1 MIKPGDPATARPLVD
16 AVPATARARR
26 RVALLVDPR
35 FPGGTGSAVAAEI
48 RALAPRVN
56 LAVFHL
62 ATAMFPGREVN
73 PAIRR
78 VLEEL
83 SLPLLPQPPV
93 VHADTIV
100 LHNPTCLRFDTA
112 LGPRLS
118 AARVIVV
125 AHENFLR
132 PGGCEGFDVGHCL
145 GLVAG
150 RVAGGERLLAP
161 ISATNRAS
169 VAAWLGRHPD
179 LGWRLAPD
187 DWPNICDQPFLAPTP
202 TPRDRRGRHSR
213 AGLEKFP
220 PLAALRAQFSPQAER
235 CAILGADT
243 LLLDRESMP
252 PHWQL
257 MRFGAMPV
265 PDFLASIDFFVYF
278 THPLLREGYGRAIAE
293 AIAAGKLVITD
304 EETAGPFG
312 PGVVTDTGTGDGIDR
327 IIASHVAD
335 PSRYAAA
342 VLRTQAD
349 LAAYRPD
356 PVAARLAAL
365 LEPEAPL
372 HAVV

>member
-1 MIKPGDPATARPLVD
+1 
-16 AVPATARARR
+16 
-26 RVALLVDPR
+26 
-35 FPGGTGSAVAAEI
+35 
-48 RALAPRVN
+48 
-56 LAVFHL
+56 
-62 ATAMFPGREVN
+62 
-73 PAIRR
+73 
-78 VLEEL
+78 
-83 SLPLLPQPPV
+83 
-93 VHADTIV
+93 
-100 LHNPTCLRFDTA
+100 
-112 LGPRLS
+112 
-118 AARVIVV
+118 
-125 AHENFLR
+125 
-132 PGGCEGFDVGHCL
+132 
-145 GLVAG
+145 
-150 RVAGGERLLAP
+150 
-161 ISATNRAS
+161 
-169 VAAWLGRHPD
+169 
-179 LGWRLAPD
+179 
-187 DWPNICDQPFLAPTP
+187 
-202 TPRDRRGRHSR
+202 
-213 AGLEKFP
+213 
-220 PLAALRAQFSPQAER
+220 
-235 CAILGADT
+235 
-243 LLLDRESMP
+243 MP